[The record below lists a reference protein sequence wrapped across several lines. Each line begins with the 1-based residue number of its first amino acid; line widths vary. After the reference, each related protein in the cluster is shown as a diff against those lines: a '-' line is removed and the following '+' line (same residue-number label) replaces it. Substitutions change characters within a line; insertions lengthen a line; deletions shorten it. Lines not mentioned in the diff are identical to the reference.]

1 MMNNVEYKLRK
12 NLDSVERVMKRYNPE
27 HDLIPNAPSVTHSD
41 MTALEAVAE
50 LTKIV
55 MGLVSVV
62 EGLRE
67 QAWADD
73 SDSYDRL
80 IPDEEQKE

>member
-1 MMNNVEYKLRK
+1 
-12 NLDSVERVMKRYNPE
+12 
-27 HDLIPNAPSVTHSD
+27 